1 MRIKKPVCFITK
13 KRSIIVLKIYMND
26 IKVFKVKKLFAEK
39 KFEEAIVFIE
49 NSFSNIEKTS
59 EILNILGVCK
69 LQKKNFSNFDLL
81 SAIKNFR
88 DCYLKEKNTNQG
100 IEGLLN
106 FIVSSNKA
114 NQYDDSIKYFKET
127 ELTMGYIRKL
137 FLSIVDVYLRLTDFE
152 SAIYYLK
159 KIIDNDDGLEF
170 GTLKKYIFFNSYLN
184 KWSQKDFFENTLK
197 LEETLPQYNFSRI
210 KIRKNKKIKL
220 AFLSSDIVNT
230 HSVIFFLKTI
240 LKHVDKNKFEL
251 IFFSN
256 YMINKDKEAL
266 IDFKIYFDEWVNIKN
281 LNDIE
286 AIRLIRKNNIN
297 IIIDLMGLTSPNRIT
312 LFKNRLAPIQILWLG
327 YNNTSGISQMDYL
340 IADPNLIKKNEL
352 KLYSEKILF
361 LPNIWNCHSGFG
373 TSRIETPAPLIKNKH
388 ITFGSFNNAFKIS
401 DEVISVWS
409 KILKSINNSKLI
421 IKSSLNYSDKI
432 LKEKFE
438 KNKVLNQITF
448 LDKTNSFEEHINE
461 YKKIDLALDTFPY
474 NGVTTSFEA
483 IWMSVPVL
491 TLKGFNPN
499 SRAGE
504 TINKN
509 LNMNYLI
516 ADNKDEYVLKAVELS
531 KNFEK
536 VIEIRKYLFDKA
548 LASNLFNDKKFSK
561 EFYENLEKIYFN
573 HPQ

>member
-1 MRIKKPVCFITK
+1 
-13 KRSIIVLKIYMND
+13 MND
-26 IKVFKVKKLFAEK
+26 IKVIKVKKLLAET

-81 SAIKNFR
+81 SAIENFR
-88 DCYLKEKNTNQG
+88 DCYLKEKNTSQG
-100 IEGLLN
+100 IEGLFN

-127 ELTMGYIRKL
+127 ELTMGYIRKM

-159 KIIDNDDGLEF
+159 KIMENDDGLEYS
-170 GTLKKYIFFNSYLN
+170 TLKKYIFFNSYLN
-184 KWSQKDFFENTLK
+184 KWSQKDFFENTIKLK
-197 LEETLPQYNFSRI
+197 ETLPQYNFNKI
-210 KIRKNKKIKL
+210 NIRKNKKIKL
-220 AFLSSDIVNT
+220 AFLSSDVVNT
-230 HSVIFFLKTI
+230 HSVISFLKTI
-240 LKHVDKNKFEL
+240 LKHVDKDKFEL

-256 YMINKDKEAL
+256 HIVNKDKETP
-266 IDFKIYFDEWVNIKN
+266 IDIKIYFDEWINIKN

-286 AIRLIRKNNIN
+286 AISIIRKNNIN
-297 IIIDLMGLTSPNRIT
+297 IIIDLMGLTSPNRLV

-327 YNNTSGISQMDYL
+327 YNNTSGLSQMDYL

-361 LPNIWNCHSGFG
+361 LPNIWNCHSGLG
-373 TSRIETPAPLIKNKH
+373 ISRIETPAPLIKNKH

-421 IKSSLNYSDKI
+421 IKSSFNYSDKI

-438 KNKVLNQITF
+438 KNQVFNQVIF

-461 YKKIDLALDTFPY
+461 YKKIDIALDTFPY

-491 TLKGFNPN
+491 TLRGFNPN

-504 TINKN
+504 SINKN
-509 LNMNYLI
+509 LDMNYLI

-536 VIEIRKYLFDKA
+536 VIEIRKYLFAKA

-573 HPQ
+573 HSRQENLSSN

>member
-1 MRIKKPVCFITK
+1 
-13 KRSIIVLKIYMND
+13 MND
-26 IKVFKVKKLFAEK
+26 IKVIKVKKLLAER

-49 NSFSNIEKTS
+49 NFFSNIEKTS
-59 EILNILGVCK
+59 ELLNILGVCK
-69 LQKKNFSNFDLL
+69 LQKKNSSNFDLL
-81 SAIKNFR
+81 SAIENFR
-88 DCYLKEKNTNQG
+88 DCYLKEKNSNQG

-127 ELTMGYIRKL
+127 QLTMGYIRKL
-137 FLSIVDVYLRLTDFE
+137 FILIVDVYLRLTDFK
-152 SAIYYLK
+152 SAIYYLE
-159 KIIDNDDGLEF
+159 KIMENDDELEHN
-170 GTLKKYIFFNSYLN
+170 TLKRYIFFNNYLD
-184 KWSQKDFFENTLK
+184 KWSQEDFFVNSIK
-197 LEETLPQYNFSRI
+197 LEETLPKYNFN
-210 KIRKNKKIKL
+210 KINVRKNKKIKL
-220 AFLSSDIVNT
+220 AFLSSDVVNT
-230 HSVIFFLKTI
+230 HSVISFLKTI
-240 LKHVDKNKFEL
+240 LKYVDKDKFEL

-256 YMINKDKEAL
+256 YKTNKEKETPIYLKKHFDKWINIE
-266 IDFKIYFDEWVNIKN
+266 N
-281 LNDIE
+281 LNDTD
-286 AIRLIRKNNIN
+286 AITIIRKNNIN
-297 IIIDLMGLTSPNRIT
+297 IIIDLMGLTSPNRLA

-327 YNNTSGISQMDYL
+327 YNNTSGLSEMDYL

-352 KLYSEKILF
+352 KMYSEKILF
-361 LPNIWNCHSGFG
+361 LPNIWNCHSGLDI
-373 TSRIETPAPLIKNKH
+373 SRIETPAPLIKNKH

-401 DEVISVWS
+401 DEVVSVWS
-409 KILKSINNSKLI
+409 KILKNINNSKLI

-438 KNKVLNQITF
+438 KNQVFNQITF

-483 IWMSVPVL
+483 IWMNVPVL

-504 TINKN
+504 SINKN

-516 ADNKDEYVLKAVELS
+516 ADNKEEYVLKAVELS

-536 VIEIRKYLFDKA
+536 LIEIRKYLFAKV
-548 LASNLFNDKKFSK
+548 LTSNLFNDKKFSK

-573 HPQ
+573 HSRKKNLSSNRYN

>member
-1 MRIKKPVCFITK
+1 
-13 KRSIIVLKIYMND
+13 MND
-26 IKVFKVKKLFAEK
+26 IKVIKVKKLLAET

-81 SAIKNFR
+81 SAIENFR
-88 DCYLKEKNTNQG
+88 DCYLKEKNTSQG

-127 ELTMGYIRKL
+127 ELTMGYIRKM

-159 KIIDNDDGLEF
+159 KIMENDDGLEYS
-170 GTLKKYIFFNSYLN
+170 TLKKYIFFNSYLN
-184 KWSQKDFFENTLK
+184 KWSQKDFFENTIKLK
-197 LEETLPQYNFSRI
+197 ETLPQYNFNKI
-210 KIRKNKKIKL
+210 NIRKNKKIKL
-220 AFLSSDIVNT
+220 AFLSSDVVNT
-230 HSVIFFLKTI
+230 HSVISFLKTI
-240 LKHVDKNKFEL
+240 LKHVDKDKFEL

-256 YMINKDKEAL
+256 HIINKDKDKETP
-266 IDFKIYFDEWVNIKN
+266 IDIKIYFDEWINIKN

-286 AIRLIRKNNIN
+286 AISIIRKNNIN
-297 IIIDLMGLTSPNRIT
+297 IIIDLMGLTSPNRLV

-327 YNNTSGISQMDYL
+327 YNNTSGLSQMDYL

-361 LPNIWNCHSGFG
+361 LPNIWNCHSGLG
-373 TSRIETPAPLIKNKH
+373 ISRIETPAPLIKNKH

-421 IKSSLNYSDKI
+421 IKSSFNYSDKI

-438 KNKVLNQITF
+438 KNQVFNQVIF

-461 YKKIDLALDTFPY
+461 YKKIDIALDTFPY

-483 IWMSVPVL
+483 TWMSVPVL

-504 TINKN
+504 SINKN

-536 VIEIRKYLFDKA
+536 VIEIRKYLFAKA

-573 HPQ
+573 HSRQENLSSN

>member
-1 MRIKKPVCFITK
+1 
-13 KRSIIVLKIYMND
+13 MND
-26 IKVFKVKKLFAEK
+26 TKVIKVKKLLAEK
-39 KFEEAIVFIE
+39 KFEEVIVFIE
-49 NSFSNIEKTS
+49 NSFSHIEKTS

-81 SAIKNFR
+81 TAIENFR
-88 DCYLKEKNTNQG
+88 DCYLKEKNTSQG

-159 KIIDNDDGLEF
+159 KIMENDDGLEYSI
-170 GTLKKYIFFNSYLN
+170 LKKYIFFNSYLN
-184 KWSQKDFFENTLK
+184 KWSQKDFFENTIKLK
-197 LEETLPQYNFSRI
+197 ETLPQYNFNKI
-210 KIRKNKKIKL
+210 NIRKNKKIKL

-230 HSVIFFLKTI
+230 HSVISFLKTI
-240 LKHVDKNKFEL
+240 LKHVDKDKFEL

-256 YMINKDKEAL
+256 HIINKDKENL
-266 IDFKIYFDEWVNIKN
+266 IDFKIYFDEWINIKN

-286 AIRLIRKNNIN
+286 AISIIRKNNIN
-297 IIIDLMGLTSPNRIT
+297 IIIDLMGLTSPNRLA

-327 YNNTSGISQMDYL
+327 YNNTSGLSQMDYL

-361 LPNIWNCHSGFG
+361 LPNIWNCHSGLG
-373 TSRIETPAPLIKNKH
+373 ILRIETPAPLIKNKY

-401 DEVISVWS
+401 DEVVNVWS
-409 KILKSINNSKLI
+409 KILKSINNSRLI
-421 IKSSLNYSDKI
+421 IKSSFNYSDKI

-438 KNKVLNQITF
+438 KYQVFNQITF
-448 LDKTNSFEEHINE
+448 LDKTNSFEEHIKE

-483 IWMSVPVL
+483 IWMGVPVL

-504 TINKN
+504 SINKN
-509 LNMNYLI
+509 LKMSYLI
-516 ADNKDEYVLKAVELS
+516 AENKDEYVLKAVELS

-548 LASNLFNDKKFSK
+548 LVSNLFNDKKFSK
-561 EFYENLEKIYFN
+561 EFYKNIEKIYFN
-573 HPQ
+573 HSQ